1 MPEKRKRV
9 SVSIRALEKDG
20 WKVSEKDKAAIRDSK
35 ISAQLI
41 KALSGLE
48 KVFDPVVDKLETVAT
63 SIKENS
69 DKTTAALEKLQA
81 PPVEVKP
88 NIEVKPTIEIPDDEG
103 AVYHCAVERDRFH
116 NFITGLTIRK
126 IRAEEG

>member
-1 MPEKRKRV
+1 M
-9 SVSIRALEKDG
+9 I
-20 WKVSEKDKAAIRDSK
+20 EKDKAAIRDAK
-35 ISAQLI
+35 ISGQLI
-41 KALSGLE
+41 KALSGLG

-69 DKTTAALEKLQA
+69 DKTTAAIEKLQA
-81 PPVEVKP
+81 PPIEVKQP
-88 NIEVKPTIEIPDDEG
+88 NIEVKPNIEIPDDEG
-103 AVYHCAVERDRFH
+103 AVYHCAIERDRFH